1 MVRARSI
8 ATADAELLASAV
20 ALRWSRPDLTAAV
33 AEHVAGTWVAD
44 NRTWVAATGWLVHG
58 RATVGDGREHASDAL
73 TELLSRDPALFDDPA
88 ADRLRIEVAT
98 LAAVQREPAVARQ
111 LVEPL
116 GHDRPAEVQA
126 DALAVLA
133 RCAFEDRPAV
143 VGEAIRRAT
152 DAWTAVRGARR
163 RSRSPR

>member
-73 TELLSRDPALFDDPA
+73 TELLSRDPAP
-88 ADRLRIEVAT
+88 
-98 LAAVQREPAVARQ
+98 
-111 LVEPL
+111 
-116 GHDRPAEVQA
+116 
-126 DALAVLA
+126 
-133 RCAFEDRPAV
+133 
-143 VGEAIRRAT
+143 
-152 DAWTAVRGARR
+152 VR
-163 RSRSPR
+163 